1 MKIRTKLKRLKAE
14 NEKLKSELEF
24 YSARRTIPNLIT
36 TKLDI
41 ETLRVRTSVNNGCVS
56 ADYAE
61 ELAKRS
67 LIRQIATEIISN
79 NYVKV
84 RSFTSELLPYET
96 IYEADLKI
104 VVDRAVNDND

>member
-14 NEKLKSELEF
+14 NEKLKEKLKF
-24 YSARRTIPNLIT
+24 FSARRAIPNLMT
-36 TKLDI
+36 TRLDV
-41 ETLRVRTSVNNGCVS
+41 ETLRARTSVSNECVS

-84 RSFTSELLPYET
+84 RSFKSELLPYET

-104 VVDRAVNDND
+104 VVDRTVDDND